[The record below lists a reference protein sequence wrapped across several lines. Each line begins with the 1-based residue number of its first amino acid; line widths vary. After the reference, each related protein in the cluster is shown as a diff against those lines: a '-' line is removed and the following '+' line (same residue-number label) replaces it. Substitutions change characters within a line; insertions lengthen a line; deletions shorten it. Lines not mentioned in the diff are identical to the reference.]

1 MRAFRRFL
9 LGAALVFP
17 VLATATTM
25 LALDLVGLTRTADT
39 VVRGRVVSSQA
50 RWSANHSRIITDTTI
65 EVTDTLKGH
74 GTKTVVVMQP
84 GGEVGEVGQHVEGV
98 ARFQKDEE
106 VVVFLEA
113 RGTER
118 FTLSGMAQG
127 RFKVERAADGTVRAR
142 QDQCADL
149 YLVDRDSR
157 QPTSRAPIDLP
168 LEDLRQRIAASE
180 RP

>member
-1 MRAFRRFL
+1 MTRFVRLVVGVL
-9 LGAALVFP
+9 LVAP
-17 VLATATTM
+17 VLATATTL
-25 LALDLVGLTRTADT
+25 LALDLPALTRASGT
-39 VVRGRVVSSQA
+39 VVRGRVVSTQA
-50 RWSANHSRIITDTTI
+50 RWTADHSRIITDTTL
-65 EVTDTLKGH
+65 EVAETLKGAPA
-74 GTKTVVVMQP
+74 KTVVVMQP
-84 GGEVGEVGQHVEGV
+84 GGEVGDVGQHVEGV

-149 YLVDRDSR
+149 YLVDRQSR
-157 QPTSRAPIDLP
+157 QPTSLAPLDLP
-168 LEDLRQRIAASE
+168 LDDLKRRIAASE
-180 RP
+180 QP